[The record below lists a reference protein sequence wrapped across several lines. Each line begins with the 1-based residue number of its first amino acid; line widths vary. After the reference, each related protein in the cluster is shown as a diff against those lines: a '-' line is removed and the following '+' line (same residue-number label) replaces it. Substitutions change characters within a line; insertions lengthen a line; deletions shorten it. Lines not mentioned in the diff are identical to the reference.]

1 MKMAFRCTCTS
12 LSDVHAPIRNL
23 PWLAEPPRQG
33 SERSIACLL
42 RMPDTPISGC
52 TTGQQFTDVNSYPTM
67 AFSKTIKEETLVAA
81 GRRCC
86 LCTRYKGVR
95 LEVHH
100 IVPTSDGGTD
110 DYDNAIALCFDC
122 HADVG
127 HYNPHHPRGNRFT
140 PTELRKHRRRLY
152 RQIEYGTLSSTSPQA
167 HWAYCR
173 YLICK
178 SFSALSEII
187 NGDLACLPVASPLLA
202 DTIALANVR
211 DTVHVQGSDTRGSN
225 VHGDWFPDGESYCVK
240 HSSAQVLRASD
251 PPDHSYFQT
260 IRMPDEAEIRTRVGP
275 SDPLSMYLLDAG
287 ASSGDVCVALGCDDA
302 CGGGFQELYKTRPI
316 WTAFLEIKNISTDA
330 VTLRHLHGALDITE
344 RDYREFVIHT
354 GTSWSMPL
362 PSAAILPDHS
372 VLVPLGVLLGPLRQS
387 LPSAIRSEDYE
398 LAPGH
403 YQEVDRVDYSS
414 VTSKVGLLGPMIW
427 PSSITATF
435 GNASVVQQ
443 LHELDMANL
452 YTIDRHW
459 AMGSCP
465 FLFLRSQDDRL
476 TYVRELFAEKPTV
489 RSHDTITVPQ
499 GIRSMIVAELEREIT
514 YIESMRVNGRR
525 HSVNLE
531 LHRGDCWELSV
542 RCNDEIQLV
551 GWYCPELPG
560 RQDPLYHDQL
570 ICNFIDDQDAPR
582 SRQR

>member
-1 MKMAFRCTCTS
+1 
-12 LSDVHAPIRNL
+12 
-23 PWLAEPPRQG
+23 
-33 SERSIACLL
+33 
-42 RMPDTPISGC
+42 
-52 TTGQQFTDVNSYPTM
+52 M
-67 AFSKTIKEETLVAA
+67 AFSKTIKEKALVAA

-86 LCTRYKGVR
+86 LCTRYRGVR

-100 IVPTSDGGTD
+100 IIPSSDGGTD

-140 PTELRKHRRRLY
+140 PTELRKHRRRVY
-152 RQIEYGTLSSTSPQA
+152 RQIESGTLSSTPLQE

-178 SFSALSEII
+178 SFSALSEVI
-187 NGDLACLPVASPLLA
+187 NGNLARLPVASPLLA
-202 DTIALANVR
+202 DTISLDKVR
-211 DTVHVQGSDTRGSN
+211 QIVRVQGRNDRGSS
-225 VHGDWFPDGESYCVK
+225 VYGDWFTDAESYYVK
-240 HSSAQVLRASD
+240 HSFVQFLRHSAG
-251 PPDHSYFQT
+251 PNHSYFQA
-260 IRMPDEAEIRTRVGP
+260 IRMLEEAEIRTRVGP
-275 SDPLSMYLLDAG
+275 SDPLSVYLLDAG
-287 ASSGDVCVALGCDDA
+287 ASSGDVCVALGHADD
-302 CGGGFQELYKTRPI
+302 CGGGFQELYKTRPV
-316 WTAFLEIKNISTDA
+316 WTAFLEIRNTSTDP
-330 VTLRHLHGALDITE
+330 VTLRHLHGGLDITE
-344 RDYREFVIHT
+344 RDYREFAIHT
-354 GTSWSMPL
+354 GTPWSMQL

-387 LPSAIRSEDYE
+387 LPPAIRREDYK
-398 LAPGH
+398 LAHAH

-414 VTSKVGLLGPMIW
+414 VTSKMGLLGPMIW
-427 PSSITATF
+427 PSSITAMV

-443 LHELDMANL
+443 LHELDMSNL

-476 TYVRELFAEKPTV
+476 IYVRELFAKEPTA
-489 RSHDTITVPQ
+489 RSHDTITVPP
-499 GIRSMIVAELEREIT
+499 GVRSMIVAELERET
-514 YIESMRVNGRR
+514 TFIESMSVNGRR

-542 RCNDEIQLV
+542 RCNDEIKLV
-551 GWYCPELPG
+551 GWYRPELPG
-560 RQDPLYHDQL
+560 RQDPLYHNQL

-582 SRQR
+582 SGQR